1 MNLRTLLDRL
11 DAIDHKS
18 TLKEEW
24 QPNPR
29 QKDWLGNADA
39 SDPYIINRMPDALG
53 PKPEKDSKGLPQ
65 SGNTTSS
72 RSERRRD
79 SDSAPA
85 GAEIRSRPT
94 RLAANDPRRTNYQV
108 IGGKIP
114 AGDNIPDD
122 ADDEWD
128 GRVFY
133 GDTEAPTDQSEKPQQ
148 QSRERVPP
156 VNAAPN
162 KPEKPAVDQGPKPEP
177 EPETE
182 PTPET
187 PPASPTEKP
196 TEKPT
201 EPSKPDENAEG
212 VSPEIQKA
220 IDEIKAEL
228 STIKESHYISKS
240 LIESFG
246 YVYEGTRNIQL
257 NEGVISSL
265 WNTITQGIS
274 FVKRHFSGFRGAIKG
289 SQISVAIGFVYDL
302 FKIFI
307 SGLMSGKSTQDMM
320 PEFAKAA
327 DEASALAIANS
338 VGAILGAILGMIV
351 GFFLQLPGTAFIFAW
366 IGGSYSQELLGDDL
380 KGSFVAIYNAAQGDV
395 TELKAKFQQLAL
407 KYKDYIPDE
416 ILALFNENATPEE
429 SQKTEK
435 MQKLQKL
442 RNKIEILL
450 YSVTKPADKKALE
463 SIKQLIDEKLAA
475 Q

>member
-133 GDTEAPTDQSEKPQQ
+133 GDATAIHTFLTQNFQS
-148 QSRERVPP
+148 
-156 VNAAPN
+156 
-162 KPEKPAVDQGPKPEP
+162 G
-177 EPETE
+177 
-182 PTPET
+182 
-187 PPASPTEKP
+187 
-196 TEKPT
+196 
-201 EPSKPDENAEG
+201 
-212 VSPEIQKA
+212 
-220 IDEIKAEL
+220 
-228 STIKESHYISKS
+228 
-240 LIESFG
+240 
-246 YVYEGTRNIQL
+246 
-257 NEGVISSL
+257 
-265 WNTITQGIS
+265 
-274 FVKRHFSGFRGAIKG
+274 
-289 SQISVAIGFVYDL
+289 VAIGIVTHRAYHRHL
-302 FKIFI
+302 CAQTRRGH
-307 SGLMSGKSTQDMM
+307 GL
-320 PEFAKAA
+320 
-327 DEASALAIANS
+327 
-338 VGAILGAILGMIV
+338 V
-351 GFFLQLPGTAFIFAW
+351 
-366 IGGSYSQELLGDDL
+366 
-380 KGSFVAIYNAAQGDV
+380 
-395 TELKAKFQQLAL
+395 
-407 KYKDYIPDE
+407 
-416 ILALFNENATPEE
+416 
-429 SQKTEK
+429 
-435 MQKLQKL
+435 
-442 RNKIEILL
+442 
-450 YSVTKPADKKALE
+450 
-463 SIKQLIDEKLAA
+463 
-475 Q
+475 